1 MIAVDVYVQGLR
13 VKRGPDWDYDDQ
25 DKHGLGTIINN
36 LEYNWVTVKW
46 DYGVQDNY
54 KIHPK
59 QDLSLADDN
68 DINRLIKVKYPIGTV
83 FNVLGYS
90 DGRKHIIKNHLLTKN
105 DTGWYFNDQ
114 YGYVYYH
121 DNKWATIVKEA
132 EPISTKPKVP
142 TLEEL
147 RAMYPVGTKFKPVNE
162 HTGNHIDEIYTVEPE
177 WQLDQSCKGSFW
189 FKLPEG
195 NLHHGYIWSYK
206 HPDIYAEIVSKPDV
220 KPKVPTLGELKA
232 MYPVGTEFRPVKK
245 GHVESSIY
253 TVMPYWK
260 LVGRKDISNDKDY
273 WFIDSNGNSQHLSY
287 IWQSDYPD
295 VYAKIISKPSE
306 KTLSEQL
313 PDDGAVYY
321 HSKLAADVLAVLIG
335 LGKTKHNSPSSLKN
349 FKYLAWNNDSYWY
362 CAKTEKELFNHP
374 LNIETDEEEH
384 KRSTSG
390 HDTSVKQL
398 GNSTYSYTIEE
409 GEVQRPHQQIR
420 RPNEGRGIRFEGTES
435 KESIGSN
442 YLKRQITIGRGEGE
456 IEPSDLRRPILTRK

>member
-1 MIAVDVYVQGLR
+1 MIAVDVYVEGLR

-25 DKHGLGTIINN
+25 DKHGLGTIVGR
-36 LEYNWVTVKW
+36 LDDDWVRVKW
-46 DYGVQDNY
+46 DHGVQDNY

-59 QDLSLADDN
+59 QDLSLANDN
-68 DINRLIKVKYPIGTV
+68 DINRLIKAKYPIGTV
-83 FNVLGYS
+83 FNVLGHS

-121 DNKWATIVKEA
+121 DNKWATIVKED
-132 EPISTKPKVP
+132 EPKVP
-142 TLEEL
+142 TLEEF
-147 RAMYPVGTKFKPVNE
+147 R
-162 HTGNHIDEIYTVEPE
+162 
-177 WQLDQSCKGSFW
+177 
-189 FKLPEG
+189 
-195 NLHHGYIWSYK
+195 
-206 HPDIYAEIVSKPDV
+206 
-220 KPKVPTLGELKA
+220 A
-232 MYPVGTEFRPVKK
+232 MYPVGTEFRAVKR
-245 GHVESSIY
+245 GHLESSIN

-260 LVGRKDISNDKDY
+260 LVGRKDMSNDKDY
-273 WFIDSNGNSQHLSY
+273 WFVDSNGRSQHSSY

-295 VYAKIISKPSE
+295 VYAKVISKPSE

-374 LNIETDEEEH
+374 LNIETDEKEH
-384 KRSTSG
+384 KRSTSE
-390 HDTSVKQL
+390 HDTSVKQW

>member
-1 MIAVDVYVQGLR
+1 MIAVDVYVEGLR

-25 DKHGLGTIINN
+25 DKHCLGTI
-36 LEYNWVTVKW
+36 LGRLDDDWVRVKW

-54 KIHPK
+54 RINPE
-59 QDLSLADDN
+59 QDLSLANDN
-68 DINRLIKVKYPIGTV
+68 DINRLIKAKYPIGTI

-90 DGRKHIIKNHLLTKN
+90 NGRKHIVKNHLLTKN

-114 YGYVYYH
+114 YSYGYVYHH

-147 RAMYPVGTKFKPVNE
+147 RAMYPVGTKFRAVDE
-162 HTGNHIDEIYTVEPE
+162 HTGDYIDKVFTVGKDSM
-177 WQLDQSCKGSFW
+177 LHRGSSGSFW
-189 FKLPEG
+189 FISS
-195 NLHHGYIWSYK
+195 HDGYIWNVNN
-206 HPDIYAEIVSKPDV
+206 PDIYAEIV
-220 KPKVPTLGELKA
+220 
-232 MYPVGTEFRPVKK
+232 
-245 GHVESSIY
+245 
-253 TVMPYWK
+253 
-260 LVGRKDISNDKDY
+260 
-273 WFIDSNGNSQHLSY
+273 
-287 IWQSDYPD
+287 
-295 VYAKIISKPSE
+295 SKPSE

-398 GNSTYSYTIEE
+398 GNSTYSYTIGE
-409 GEVQRPHQQIR
+409 GEVQRPYQQIR

-435 KESIGSN
+435 KESIRSN